1 MSTRVWYA
9 SYGSNLSRHRF
20 ERYLHG
26 GVPRGGRRRYPGARD
41 RRPPSGDRPVALP
54 YRLRF
59 GGASRTWGGGMA
71 FLDTAA
77 HGHVLA
83 RAYRITV
90 EQFADIHAQENGGDA
105 DVADLAAVG
114 DGQRVVA
121 GRGNYPVI
129 VRCGTLEGSPVF
141 TFTARRLPARRSPA
155 TAYVRT
161 IAAGLAES
169 RGMAAAAIITY
180 LRRAPSVTLGFG
192 SRELA
197 AVVEAGVAAAMV
209 PPPRHSSPS

>member
-9 SYGSNLSRHRF
+9 GYGSNLWRHRF

-26 GVPRGGRRRYPGARD
+26 GTPVGGRRAYRGARD
-41 RRPPSGDRPVALP
+41 RSAPTGDRAVELP
-54 YRLRF
+54 FALRF

-71 FLDTAA
+71 FVDAGRRGCT
-77 HGHVLA
+77 LA
-83 RAYRITV
+83 RAYRITAG
-90 EQFADIHAQENGGDA
+90 QFADVHAQENGGDA
-105 DVADLAAVG
+105 DPADLSAVADG
-114 DGQRVVA
+114 GHVVA

-141 TFTARRLPARRSPA
+141 TFTALKLPARRAP
-155 TAYVRT
+155 TPAYVRT

-169 RGMAAAAIITY
+169 RGMAPPAITAY
-180 LRRAPSVTLGFG
+180 LRGAPAVTAGFG
-192 SRELA
+192 SAELA
-197 AVVEAGVAAAMV
+197 AAVEAGVAAAMV

>member
-20 ERYLHG
+20 ERYLDG

-77 HGHVLA
+77 RGHVLA

-129 VRCGTLEGSPVF
+129 VRCGTLDGAPMF
-141 TFTARRLPARRSPA
+141 TFTAEHLPSCNPPVA
-155 TAYVRT
+155 AYVRT
-161 IAAGLAES
+161 IATGLAES
-169 RGMAAAAIITY
+169 HRMATAPIVDY
-180 LRRAPSVTLGFG
+180 LRAAPAVGASYDPATL
-192 SRELA
+192 S
-197 AVVEAGVAAAMV
+197 AVVAAGVDDAMV
-209 PPPRHSSPS
+209 APPTHSGPS